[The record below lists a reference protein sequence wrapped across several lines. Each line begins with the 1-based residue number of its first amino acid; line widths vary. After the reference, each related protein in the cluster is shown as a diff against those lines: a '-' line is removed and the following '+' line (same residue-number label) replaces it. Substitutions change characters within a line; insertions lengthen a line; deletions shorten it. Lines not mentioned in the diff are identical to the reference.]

1 RPALLPAVAARDR
14 RVLERPR
21 APRDPAR
28 GALGRGLLPRDP
40 PVQLLRRRRSDRES
54 LLPAALPC
62 PLVPRRPAGEGR
74 LGPRDRRAL
83 GPVPLPALVPS
94 ASLPDRRRR
103 TLRLR
108 FPGRARPPALR
119 DDAEPRPRR
128 AGPLGER
135 PLAQVPGGAR
145 GPVER
150 ARVDRGR
157 RPGRDP
163 PRQPQAPP
171 RDPRRARSP
180 RPERPRSLGWN
191 RRREDPEARRRD
203 RLLRRAELRPRPP
216 PHVLDGRHLDPLPA
230 HPPPP
235 RRQGQDR
242 FFDRDRGRGG
252 RAGAEGADRDPP
264 APGIG
269 TSEI

>member
-108 FPGRARPPALR
+108 FPGRA
-119 DDAEPRPRR
+119 
-128 AGPLGER
+128 GPLGER

-171 RDPRRARSP
+171 RDPRRA
-180 RPERPRSLGWN
+180 
-191 RRREDPEARRRD
+191 
-203 RLLRRAELRPRPP
+203 
-216 PHVLDGRHLDPLPA
+216 
-230 HPPPP
+230 
-235 RRQGQDR
+235 
-242 FFDRDRGRGG
+242 
-252 RAGAEGADRDPP
+252 
-264 APGIG
+264 
-269 TSEI
+269 